1 MWIRFGGTSNAVR
14 NRLPEQLVRR
24 GYERMLVFASLSVL
38 LLVFIILIYRMI
50 SRIIC
55 SIYPRPEKT
64 EVKAFE
70 QLLSY
75 AGYNYDPVQDI
86 FFSRLDAW
94 QREFGYCRL
103 YDEAAAPASIIIDA
117 EPVEFEYGGKKWLIQ
132 FWKGQYYLNTGCEIG
147 VYYTDQQDLNIPGLF
162 TGTFY
167 QCASDDDLLG
177 LSYVLFKKGRKLFE
191 RTERHWWLSGFK
203 AGVFSEPE
211 ELAMH
216 IKITLLDEKMCEAF
230 VAALTKIGYQRSQ
243 LKIDGAYVEFVFDKA
258 HTPKPFTRS
267 EKTDRMIQN
276 YNRLACKRYR
286 QITIRCR
293 TMAEKICII
302 RRKEPLFY
310 EGMIRIGKT
319 RRIIKAF
326 YELIEHRTD

>member
-1 MWIRFGGTSNAVR
+1 
-14 NRLPEQLVRR
+14 
-24 GYERMLVFASLSVL
+24 MLVFASLSAL
-38 LLVFIILIYRMI
+38 LLVFVILIYRMI
-50 SRIIC
+50 YSIIC
-55 SIYPRPEKT
+55 SIYPKPEKT
-64 EVKAFE
+64 EAKAFD

-75 AGYNYDPVQDI
+75 AGYQYDPEQDI

-117 EPVEFEYGGKKWLIQ
+117 EPVTFVYGGKRWLIQ

-167 QCASDDDLLG
+167 QCAADDDLME
-177 LSYVLFKKGRKLFE
+177 LSYVLFQKGRKLFE
-191 RTERHWWLSGFK
+191 RTEKHWWLSGFK

-216 IKITLLDEKMCEAF
+216 IKITFLDETMCEAF
-230 VAALTKIGYQRSQ
+230 VAALIKIGYQRSQ
-243 LKIDGAYVEFVFDKA
+243 IKINGTDAEFIFDRT

-267 EKTDRMIQN
+267 EKTDRIIQN

-286 QITIRCR
+286 QITSRCR
-293 TMAEKICII
+293 TMAERICII

-326 YELIEHRTD
+326 YELIEHGID